1 MIREGGAIRLTT
13 PLDVEDVFDH
23 SVVHRLPIGTTG
35 RVIDL
40 LGGRAY
46 ETEFL
51 IGDVDGEHTWASGA
65 VKFDQCEPALEPT
78 A

>member
-1 MIREGGAIRLTT
+1 MIREGGTIRLTT

-23 SVVHRLPIGTTG
+23 SVVHHLPVGTTG

-51 IGDVDGEHTWASGA
+51 IGDVEEDHTWASGA
-65 VKFDQCEPALEPT
+65 VEFDQCEPVLKAT

>member
-1 MIREGGAIRLTT
+1 MIREGGTIRLTT

-46 ETEFL
+46 EAEFL
-51 IGDVDGEHTWASGA
+51 IGDVNGEYTWASGA
-65 VKFDQCEPALEPT
+65 VEFDQCEPVLE
-78 A
+78 AAK

>member
-1 MIREGGAIRLTT
+1 MIREGGTIRLTT

-23 SVVHRLPIGTTG
+23 SVVHRLQAGTTG

-65 VKFDQCEPALEPT
+65 VKFDQCEPVLDVMA
-78 A
+78 